1 MISTSPDAW
10 LALEVLF
17 LLRCAAPETD
27 EKFLSA
33 EELPCAERMC
43 SWAQCA
49 HCEIPLWTGNP
60 EGSRV
65 TRLRTGPSAILVS
78 GLHDN
83 HLGWRKR
90 SKKQGRHSR
99 RAHGYQALISLN
111 LSTAC
116 GQTSPPLPHLPSLES
131 GVKHCDTGVTQPLKR
146 ALRVLDP
153 QPGLF
158 LGAHQKLLSSG
169 VQN

>member
-1 MISTSPDAW
+1 
-10 LALEVLF
+10 
-17 LLRCAAPETD
+17 
-27 EKFLSA
+27 
-33 EELPCAERMC
+33 MC

-49 HCEIPLWTGNP
+49 DCGTPLWTGNP
-60 EGSRV
+60 DGSRV
-65 TRLRTGPSAILVS
+65 MWLGTGPSAILVS
-78 GLHDN
+78 GFHDN

-90 SKKQGRHSR
+90 SKKQVRHSW
-99 RAHGYQALISLN
+99 RAHGYQALTSLN
-111 LSTAC
+111 LSMAC
-116 GQTSPPLPHLPSLES
+116 GQTSPPHPHLPSLES
-131 GVKHCDTGVTQPLKR
+131 GVTHCDAGVAQPLKR